1 MSDPVEVEI
10 DVDEAVR
17 QGARLWWLVL
27 VVGIVF
33 VGFGIMTLFD
43 VARGASVV
51 ALIIGLFMIFDGVVE
66 MVSGGRGGVSRGW
79 AIVIG
84 LLLFV
89 GGIVVI
95 AYPEYT
101 FELIAII
108 WGITMIV
115 GGIGRFVASL
125 MLRDYG
131 WGWRLTFGVVEAI
144 IGVLVI
150 AWPDVTAYVL
160 LLLIGAYAIIAG
172 IVQIV
177 LAFQLKAAPERL
189 EELRRRGGPGG
200 PVYPAF

>member
-1 MSDPVEVEI
+1 MSEPVEVEI
-10 DVDEAVR
+10 DLDDAVR

-27 VVGIVF
+27 VVGIIF

-43 VARGASVV
+43 VAKGASVV
-51 ALIIGLFMIFDGVVE
+51 ALIIGLFMIFDGIVE

-79 AIVIG
+79 SIVIG

-101 FELIAII
+101 FAVIAVI

-131 WGWRLTFGVVEAI
+131 WGWRLTFGVIEAI

-160 LLLIGAYAIIAG
+160 LLLIGVYAIIAG

-177 LAFQLKAAPERL
+177 LAFQLKQAPERL
-189 EELRRRGGPGG
+189 DQLRRGGSGG